1 MNKHEAG
8 PSFAPIIASGE
19 NSSLPH
25 AVVSSRKLQN
35 GDFITMDFGVRYN
48 GVCTVAL
55 GGVEEELKVIYN
67 IVHKANLETE
77 AAIRPG
83 VLARDMDAVARG
95 VIADA
100 GYGAY
105 YEHGTGHGV
114 GVEIH
119 EAPWLS
125 TKSTDVLQAGMVLT
139 VEPGIYLPGKFGV
152 RVEDLVLVTED
163 GCEVLNKYP
172 KDLIVVE

>member
-1 MNKHEAG
+1 M
-8 PSFAPIIASGE
+8 
-19 NSSLPH
+19 
-25 AVVSSRKLQN
+25 
-35 GDFITMDFGVRYN
+35 RYK
-48 GVCTVAL
+48 GVCTDFTRTVAL

-95 VIADA
+95 VIVDA

-139 VEPGIYLPGKFGV
+139 VEPGIYLPGKGGV
-152 RVEDLVLVTED
+152 RIEDMVVVTED
-163 GCEVLNKYP
+163 GMENFYTAA
-172 KDLIVVE
+172 KDLIIIL